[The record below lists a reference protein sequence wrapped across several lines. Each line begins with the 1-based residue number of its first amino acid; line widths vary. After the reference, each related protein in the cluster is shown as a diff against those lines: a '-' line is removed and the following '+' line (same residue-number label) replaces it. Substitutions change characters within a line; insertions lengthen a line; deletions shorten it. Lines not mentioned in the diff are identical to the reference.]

1 MPPELATDGTAL
13 GSEESSM
20 RAIEEA
26 IVGLTRVWSDIRLY
40 PPTHP
45 VIAGRLREAE
55 AELSRVLGVGR
66 ELTIKQ
72 VDGDLVHGAHRL
84 FRNQPRP
91 AGFIGTLDRLGIG
104 CFTFQRGVTAHELGA
119 LCAALAGEADGL
131 TDEAAVRRHLT
142 EQGVTH
148 VGVDR
153 LALVHSEG
161 GRRRGVSLSQ
171 LYNSA
176 VDVARQ
182 ALESARMGRRL
193 DVMSVQAVTE
203 HMVGEITRDP
213 SAALGLAS
221 LRGHDEYSFA
231 HSVHTALLSLAFGDY
246 IGLTESELRQVGVAA
261 VLHDV
266 GKAVVPV
273 DVLRKPGKL
282 SDQDWGH
289 MARHPSEGATMLLDY
304 DGLPAV
310 APIVALEHHI
320 GCDRE
325 GYPRM
330 RRSRDLSFVS
340 LIVTMVDV
348 YDALTTHRPYRP
360 PLSPTEA
367 LDLMAGMA
375 GGKLDRKLLGWF
387 RGMLGVYP
395 PATCVVLDSG
405 EIAVVCG
412 ANPDDPERPFVTVV
426 ANAAG
431 QPLET
436 PQDVDLTEMQ
446 DGKHVHSVRASL
458 SPVEAG
464 IDPSAVIDD
473 WLKRQKDDGADEA

>member
-1 MPPELATDGTAL
+1 MP
-13 GSEESSM
+13 
-20 RAIEEA
+20 AIEEA

-55 AELSRVLGVGR
+55 AELANVLGAQR
-66 ELTIKQ
+66 ELTVKQ
-72 VDGDLVHGAHRL
+72 VDGDLIHGARRL

-104 CFTFQRGVTAHELGA
+104 CFTFLRGVTAQELGTF
-119 LCAALAGEADGL
+119 CSALAGEADGL
-131 TDEAAVRRHLT
+131 TDEAAIRRHLT
-142 EQGVTH
+142 EHGVSH
-148 VGVDR
+148 VGIDR
-153 LALVHSEG
+153 LALMHSEG
-161 GRRRGVSLSQ
+161 GGRRGVSLSQ

-182 ALESARMGRRL
+182 ALESARLGRRL
-193 DVMSVQAVTE
+193 DVASVQAVTE
-203 HMVGEITRDP
+203 HMVGEITRD
-213 SAALGLAS
+213 SSTAMGLAC

-231 HSVHTALLSLAFGDY
+231 HSVHTALLALALGDY
-246 IGLTESELRQVGVAA
+246 IGLTESELRQVGAA
-261 VLHDV
+261 AILHDV

-289 MARHPSEGATMLLDY
+289 ITRHPAEGASMLLDY

-325 GYPRM
+325 GYPAIKGA
-330 RRSRDLSFVS
+330 RDLSFVS
-340 LIVTMVDV
+340 HIVALVDV

-360 PLSPTEA
+360 PLPPKEA
-367 LDLMAGMA
+367 LEVMAGMA
-375 GGKLDRKLLGWF
+375 GGKLDRKLLEWF
-387 RGMLGVYP
+387 RSMLGVYP
-395 PATCVVLDSG
+395 PASCVVLESG

-412 ANPDDPERPFVTVV
+412 ANPDDPERPLVTIVT
-426 ANAAG
+426 NAAG
-431 QPLET
+431 ERLEM
-436 PQDVDLTEMQ
+436 PQDVDLTEMRE
-446 DGKHVHSVRASL
+446 GRHAYSIRGSL
-458 SPVEAG
+458 SPAQVGVE
-464 IDPSAVIDD
+464 PSAVIDD
-473 WLKRQKDDGADEA
+473 WLARQAGDEADEE